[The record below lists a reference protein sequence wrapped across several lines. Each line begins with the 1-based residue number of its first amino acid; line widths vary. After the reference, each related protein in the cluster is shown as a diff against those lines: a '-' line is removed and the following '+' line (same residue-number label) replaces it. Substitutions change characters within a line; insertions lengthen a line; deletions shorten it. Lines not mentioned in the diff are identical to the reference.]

1 MWGIKHFINFL
12 TRFLQMSSTN
22 PLYFVLADM
31 IFRYPEEDYESFP
44 LPESVPL
51 FCLPMGATIECW
63 APKIKYPLPVFSTF
77 VLTGSNA
84 DKVSAKYCIIL
95 YETVHKSTQG
105 IFMLIIIGLFCH
117 FQVIGYC
124 Q

>member
-1 MWGIKHFINFL
+1 M
-12 TRFLQMSSTN
+12 FLQMSCTD
-22 PLYFVLADM
+22 LMHFMLADM

-51 FCLPMGATIECW
+51 FCLPMGANIECW

-84 DKVSAKYCIIL
+84 EKVQAAC
-95 YETVHKSTQG
+95 
-105 IFMLIIIGLFCH
+105 
-117 FQVIGYC
+117 
-124 Q
+124 